1 MLGENQITVDCD
13 VLQADGGTRTASI
26 TGGYIALALAMRYLK
41 DEGVITNDP
50 ILKQAAAISVGLY
63 KDTPVLDLDY
73 PEDSGG
79 EGDMNVVMS
88 SDGGFIEVQG
98 TGEERP
104 MTRDELT
111 EMLRLAEKGCNELF
125 EMQRTAIG

>member
-1 MLGENQITVDCD
+1 
-13 VLQADGGTRTASI
+13 
-26 TGGYIALALAMRYLK
+26 
-41 DEGVITNDP
+41 
-50 ILKQAAAISVGLY
+50 
-63 KDTPVLDLDY
+63 
-73 PEDSGG
+73 
-79 EGDMNVVMS
+79 MNVVMS